1 MADNLPGIRL
11 IGSYFQRSGIYV
23 FVIAFA
29 CVYYLINA
37 PLLLSHWD
45 LGWHLAAGDLIRDQ
59 GHIPVQDP
67 WSFTSGGRQWFNLSW
82 LWDVF
87 ASVLFQYANFG
98 GLILF
103 VVACGAVIAGYLAS
117 VCLSSGASAI
127 AVCISVLSACLFY
140 PGFCG
145 GVPEYL
151 SRRFAEH
158 FHHAVFRS
166 LLRRMLEKN
175 EAPLF
180 AACNHGAVGQPAWR
194 LFARSYYCWCFL
206 RRGVAEARLGEFQ
219 NLWPCGSRLLYR
231 DTYQSSWLAYL

>member
-29 CVYYLINA
+29 RVYYLINA

-140 PGFCG
+140 PAFAAAY
-145 GVPEYL
+145 PNIYL
-151 SRRFAEH
+151 AASPNISTMLFSVIFYGECLKRTKRRF
-158 FHHAVFRS
+158 
-166 LLRRMLEKN
+166 LL
-175 EAPLF
+175 
-180 AACNHGAVGQPAWR
+180 GQSAWR
-194 LFARSYYCWCFL
+194 LSDRSYYCWYFL
-206 RRGVAEARLGEFQ
+206 RRGLASARLGEFQ
-219 NLWPCGSRLLYR
+219 NLWLRGSWLLYR
-231 DTYQSSWLAYL
+231 DAY